1 MSRAVPV
8 HSGCFAN
15 VCGGNS
21 SGEWVLPGDE
31 DCSKFF
37 VALWLGHTQWEGR
50 NAVEMTKYGGEK
62 YRNILQNLLLALGVF
77 LS

>member
-1 MSRAVPV
+1 M
-8 HSGCFAN
+8 
-15 VCGGNS
+15 
-21 SGEWVLPGDE
+21 LPGDE